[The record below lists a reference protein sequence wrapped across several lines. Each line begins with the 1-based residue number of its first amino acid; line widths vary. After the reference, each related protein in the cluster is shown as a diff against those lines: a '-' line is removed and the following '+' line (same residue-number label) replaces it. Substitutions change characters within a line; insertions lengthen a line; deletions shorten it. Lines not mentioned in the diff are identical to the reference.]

1 MRRLEFGRRL
11 RSRFWRPTPREEVD
25 AELRFHLEM
34 RAGELERQGLAPEA
48 ARAEARRRFG
58 DVSGIARE
66 CRSLAAGRNRRMD
79 LADLARDLARDLR
92 DAGRQMRRRPAF
104 TLTAVLTLA
113 VGIGANAAFF
123 SLVKAVLLRPLAAHE
138 PDRVLRLYWRGP
150 TGAASSSFAYPE
162 YADLAASAP
171 SLRPLAAVNLA
182 TMALEADG
190 QRDQLV
196 GEIASGGYFEAIG
209 MRAAPGRT
217 LGAADDRRGAPPA
230 ALISHRYWTWRF
242 GRDPAVV
249 GRSISINNHPYTIA
263 GVADA
268 RATGSFLGAPV
279 DVWVALEPSLDLF
292 GPDTANDRTRRVLN
306 LLGRLAPGA
315 TTPQA
320 QGELDAAA
328 RELARVR
335 KEDKLRL
342 ELGPGTLLHGGRR
355 TMAAVF
361 LGVVMALVA
370 LVLLVAAANV
380 ANLLL
385 ARGLLRRREMA
396 VRAALGAGRGRL
408 IRQLIA
414 ESLALAALGG
424 ATGMLLS
431 LWLSATFGSVPFLP
445 GFELRLDLSP
455 NLRVLGF
462 TAALSLVAGL
472 TAGLA
477 PALSVTRGD
486 VVTALKQGAGTGG
499 TRHATRLRA
508 ALVVSQ
514 VAVSAML
521 LVAAGLLTKSAG
533 RAAAINLGFE
543 TAGTFA
549 TDLDLEGPGYTEA
562 RGLEFYRQLV
572 ARVAVLP
579 GVRAVSLANRAP
591 LDVSTP
597 TIRVTG
603 HGSPRMEG
611 HGSPRIS
618 ADDSVSSHGSPRIQA
633 GDSATLEATY
643 HVITQDYFDAVR
655 MPLVAGR
662 PFDARDRLGS
672 PQVAVVNETLA
683 RRLFDDRAGVLGRRF
698 SLVAGTATERRREI
712 SGEVE
717 VVGIARDAKYRT
729 VGEPPQ
735 PHLYLPLEQHY
746 GPGMT
751 LIVRS
756 DAASPPVTAVHGTIA
771 SLDPAVQGFFT
782 RTLVEHT
789 RVALVPAR
797 LASGVSA
804 AAGLIALA
812 LGAVGLYGVIAC
824 LVGERTRELGV
835 RMALGAGRGTI
846 VRHVLG
852 RAAMLATIG
861 ISLGLALAAAG
872 GRALSGLLYDV
883 SSVDPVV
890 FLVVALTLS
899 AVTLLAAWLPA
910 HRASRID
917 PLVALRGD

>member
-79 LADLARDLARDLR
+79 LADHARDLARDLR
-92 DAGRQMRRRPAF
+92 DAARQMRRRPAF

-113 VGIGANAAFF
+113 VGIGANAAYF

-385 ARGLLRRREMA
+385 ARGLSRRREMA
-396 VRAALGAGRGRL
+396 VRTALGAGRGRL

-424 ATGMLLS
+424 AAGMLLS

-455 NLRVLGF
+455 DLRVLGF

-533 RAAAINLGFE
+533 RAAATHLGFE

-549 TDLDLEGPGYTEA
+549 TDLDLEGTGYTEA

-591 LDVSTP
+591 LDMSTP
-597 TIRVTG
+597 TIR
-603 HGSPRMEG
+603 
-611 HGSPRIS
+611 
-618 ADDSVSSHGSPRIQA
+618 VSSHGSPRIHT
-633 GDSATLEATY
+633 GDSASLEATY
-643 HVITQDYFDAVR
+643 HVIGQAYFDAVR
-655 MPLVAGR
+655 MSLVAGR

-756 DAASPPVTAVHGTIA
+756 DAASPPVTAVHRTIA

-846 VRHVLG
+846 ARHVLG

-910 HRASRID
+910 RRASRID